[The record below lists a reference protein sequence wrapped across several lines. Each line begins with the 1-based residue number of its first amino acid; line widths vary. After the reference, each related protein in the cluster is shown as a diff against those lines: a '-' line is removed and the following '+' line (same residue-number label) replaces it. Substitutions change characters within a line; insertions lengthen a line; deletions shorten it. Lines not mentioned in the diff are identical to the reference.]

1 MILDIGIM
9 GNWATQLMAIG
20 GVLAGIYWICYQIFA
35 VKTKIQEHDDCISD
49 SLEERQILLRAQKA
63 TLEAVSGKRCN
74 GNVDDSIN
82 EIDDYMMRKSHE
94 K

>member
-1 MILDIGIM
+1 MVIDIGIM

-20 GVLAGIYWICYQIFA
+20 GLLAGVYWICYQIFA
-35 VKTKIQEHDDCISD
+35 AKLKIQEHDECIND
-49 SLEERQILLRAQKA
+49 SLDERQILLRAQKA

-82 EIDDYMMRKSHE
+82 EIDDYMLRKIHE